1 MYTPPAF
8 REDDPAI
15 LRRIMRETRLAT
27 LVTATADGLM
37 ATPLPLFLD
46 ESEGE
51 HGVLYGH
58 IAKANA
64 QWRTPVVGEAL
75 VLFSGVDAYITPSWY
90 AAKAEHGKVVP
101 TWNYEAVH
109 AYGPAEFFDDPAR
122 LLGAVTRLTELHE
135 QARALPWAVGDAP
148 EAFIA
153 AQLKGIVGVR
163 LPISRIEGKLKMS
176 QNRSEADRA
185 GVAAGLAQS
194 ERPTERQVA
203 GMIPTRRD

>member
-27 LVTATADGLM
+27 LVTATVEGLM

-58 IAKANA
+58 LAKANA

-90 AAKAEHGKVVP
+90 AAKVEHGKVVP

-109 AYGPAEFFDDPAR
+109 AYGSAEFFDDPAR

-135 QARALPWAVGDAP
+135 QARALPWVVGDAP

-163 LPISRIEGKLKMS
+163 LPISRIEGKRKMS

-185 GVAAGLAQS
+185 GVATGLAGS

-203 GMIPTRRD
+203 GMIPTQRD